1 MINSILNNKNTKNVF
16 FLNFSKKLKFLNN
29 QLLNILFFIY
39 KKLYHNKKNS
49 FYTIIIINGNKV
61 RRKIKL

>member
-1 MINSILNNKNTKNVF
+1 MINSILNNKISKNVF

-29 QLLNILFFIY
+29 QNAFKNYLLNILFFIY

-61 RRKIKL
+61 